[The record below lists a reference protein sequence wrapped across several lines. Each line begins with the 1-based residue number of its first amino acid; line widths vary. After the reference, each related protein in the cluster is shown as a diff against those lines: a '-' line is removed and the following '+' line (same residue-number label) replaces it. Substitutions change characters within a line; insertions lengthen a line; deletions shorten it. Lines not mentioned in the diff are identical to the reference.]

1 MRDTARKAFVAALVV
16 VGVVVLA
23 LALWKLR
30 LVIALLF
37 LAFIIAAAMRP
48 SVEWLQRRRVPG
60 GIAIIAH
67 YAVLGGLI
75 GVLLWAVVPRAVDQ
89 VDSALGGIPTTS
101 SELQQE
107 TNKSTGVKH
116 EILKRV
122 QDGLDELPSG
132 RDLLDPAISVTFTA
146 FEVLVG
152 IFFTLACAA
161 YWIFERDR
169 AEGLVLSLLPRER
182 RRVVRDTWNLIDLKL
197 GAYVRGL
204 LILVC
209 FVASLLCL
217 IFYLIGLPF
226 WLLIGIF
233 AGLVEVV
240 PVIGPLLAGAVAVGV
255 GFTQSWELALV
266 AGLAVLGVRLLED
279 YLVIP
284 RVLGGAVGLT
294 PLSVLVAV
302 SAMGILFGGFAVL
315 LAIPLAAVLAT
326 LVDVVVRHRNPAAE
340 GVPAVL
346 FPAKEL
352 EEG

>member
-1 MRDTARKAFVAALVV
+1 MRDTARKALVAALVV
-16 VGVVVLA
+16 VGVVVLT

-60 GIAIIAH
+60 GIAILAH
-67 YAVLGGLI
+67 YAVLV
-75 GVLLWAVVPRAVDQ
+75 GVIALLLWAVVPRAVDQ
-89 VDSALGGIPTTS
+89 VDNALGGIPTTS

-107 TNKSTGVKH
+107 TNQSTGVKH

-132 RDLLDPAISVTFTA
+132 RDLLDPALSVTFTV

-169 AEGLVLSLLPRER
+169 AEGLVLSMLPRER

-255 GFTQSWELALV
+255 GFTQSWELALA

-284 RVLGGAVGLT
+284 RVLGNAVGLT

-302 SAMGILFGGFAVL
+302 SMMGILFGGFAVL

-326 LVDVVVRHRNPAAE
+326 LVDVVVRHRNPAE
-340 GVPAVL
+340 EDVPAVL
-346 FPAKEL
+346 FPAKEV

>member
-1 MRDTARKAFVAALVV
+1 MRDTARKALVAALVV
-16 VGVVVLA
+16 VAVVVLA

-60 GIAIIAH
+60 GVAILAH
-67 YAVLGGLI
+67 YAVLV
-75 GVLLWAVVPRAVDQ
+75 GVIALLLWAVVPRAVDQ
-89 VDSALGGIPTTS
+89 VDNALGGIPTTS
-101 SELQQE
+101 SQLQEE
-107 TNKSTGVKH
+107 TNQSTGMKH

-132 RDLLDPAISVTFTA
+132 RDLLDPALSVTFTV

-182 RRVVRDTWNLIDLKL
+182 SRVVRDTWNLIDLKL

-255 GFTQSWELALV
+255 GFTQSWELALA

-302 SAMGILFGGFAVL
+302 SVMGILFGGFAVL

-326 LVDVVVRHRNPAAE
+326 LVDVVVRHRNPADE
-340 GVPAVL
+340 DVPAVL
-346 FPAKEL
+346 FPAKEV